1 MKTTLHYL
9 FAAVAIFGTLA
20 QAQIDANQASK
31 RESSDKDRL
40 IGAWHLVSMQEP
52 GTDGQLRTI
61 SDRTGTLIYTRDG
74 HMSVQIMFPASES
87 KVTNDYVL
95 NGYEASFGRYEV
107 DEGAHTL
114 THHVEGSIT
123 HGLVGKH
130 LTRVY
135 QLSGSQLLIKS
146 ARPDEHWSVNWQHD

>member
-1 MKTTLHYL
+1 MKTALHHL
-9 FAAVAIFGTLA
+9 FAAVAIFGALA
-20 QAQIDANQASK
+20 EAQIDASHALR
-31 RESSDKDRL
+31 RESSDNDRL

-52 GTDGQLRTI
+52 GIDGQLRTI
-61 SDRTGTLIYTRDG
+61 SDRTGSLIYTRDG

-107 DEGAHTL
+107 DQEAHTV

-123 HGLVGKH
+123 HGLVGKR

-135 QLSGSQLLIKS
+135 QLAGSQLLIKS
-146 ARPDEHWSVNWQHD
+146 ARPDEHWSVTWQHD